1 MPDVSELLS
10 NVTALLESNI
20 KAEVEDG
27 QQVFRNIQR
36 EIQRSVD
43 EHIPSVQEQIAH
55 TGNVFLTLIIFMTS
69 DRSEDGDSW

>member
-1 MPDVSELLS
+1 MVSHAQMPDVSELLS

-36 EIQRSVD
+36 EIQRSID
-43 EHIPSVQEQIAH
+43 EDIPSVQEQIAN
-55 TGNVFLTLIIFMTS
+55 TGNVLTALIKHMK
-69 DRSEDGDSW
+69 